1 MASIVGMAIFGAM
14 CGLALLVV
22 MALIAKG
29 GKNPFDYVEFA
40 SDKDV
45 YAMVDSWAAGNG
57 YVLKR
62 SEGGLRKYQKGS
74 GLLTAPMFLELD
86 RIGDKYSIKSYVR
99 VNGLIVH
106 GDVALAGGGFL
117 VKLPRSI
124 AKKAQNQLFQSLE
137 LQPLQ

>member
-1 MASIVGMAIFGAM
+1 
-14 CGLALLVV
+14 
-22 MALIAKG
+22 MALIAKN
-29 GKNPFDYVEFA
+29 GKNQFDYVEFA

-45 YAMVDSWAAGNG
+45 YAMVDAWAASNG

-62 SEGGLRKYQKGS
+62 SEGDARKYQKGS
-74 GLLTAPMFLELD
+74 GFLTAPMFLELN
-86 RIGDKYSIKSYVR
+86 RVGATYSIKSYVR
-99 VNGLIVH
+99 INGFVLH
-106 GDVALAGGGFL
+106 GDVGLAGDGFL

>member
-1 MASIVGMAIFGAM
+1 MASIIGMAIFGAF
-14 CGLALLVV
+14 CGLVLLNV
-22 MALIAKG
+22 MALIAKN
-29 GKNPFDYVEFA
+29 GKNQFDYVEFA

-45 YAMVDSWAAGNG
+45 YAMVDSWATSNG

-62 SEGGLRKYQKGS
+62 SEGDARKYQKGS
-74 GLLTAPMFLELD
+74 GFLTAPMFLELD
-86 RIGDKYSIKSYVR
+86 RVGAKYSIKSYVR
-99 VNGLIVH
+99 VNGLILQ
-106 GDVALAGGGFL
+106 GDVGLAGDGFL

>member
-1 MASIVGMAIFGAM
+1 MASIIGMAIFGAF
-14 CGLALLVV
+14 CGLVLLNV
-22 MALIAKG
+22 MALIAKN
-29 GKNPFDYVEFA
+29 GKNQFDYVEFA

-45 YAMVDSWAAGNG
+45 YAMVDAWAGSNG

-62 SEGGLRKYQKGS
+62 SEGDARKYQKGS
-74 GLLTAPMFLELD
+74 GFLTAPMFLELD
-86 RIGDKYSIKSYVR
+86 RVGAKYSIKSYVR
-99 VNGLIVH
+99 VNGLILQ
-106 GDVALAGGGFL
+106 GDVGLGGDGFL

>member
-1 MASIVGMAIFGAM
+1 MASIIGMAIFGAF
-14 CGLALLVV
+14 CGLVLLNVL
-22 MALIAKG
+22 ALIAKN
-29 GKNPFDYVEFA
+29 GKNQFDYVEFA

-45 YAMVDSWAAGNG
+45 YAMVDAWAASNG

-62 SEGGLRKYQKGS
+62 SEGDERKYQKGS
-74 GLLTAPMFLELD
+74 GFLTAPMFLELN
-86 RIGDKYSIKSYVR
+86 RVGGKYSIKSYVR
-99 VNGLIVH
+99 ISGLILH
-106 GDVALAGGGFL
+106 GDVGLGGDGFL

>member
-1 MASIVGMAIFGAM
+1 
-14 CGLALLVV
+14 
-22 MALIAKG
+22 MALIAKN
-29 GKNPFDYVEFA
+29 GKNQFDYVEFA

-45 YAMVDSWAAGNG
+45 YAMVDSWATSNG

-62 SEGGLRKYQKGS
+62 SGGDARKYQKGS
-74 GLLTAPMFLELD
+74 GFLTAPMFLELD
-86 RIGDKYSIKSYVR
+86 RVGAKYSIKSYVR
-99 VNGLIVH
+99 VNGLILQ
-106 GDVALAGGGFL
+106 GDVGLAGDGFL